1 MAVAEQGLLDIRRDD
16 GQCVVAP
23 TGVWDILTV
32 PSLDDTV
39 RKIEPDK
46 GVKIRID
53 MSGIAKLDSA
63 GAWVLFRL
71 RQRLREQGYDAVVEG
86 LRPEHA
92 GLFANI
98 VASDDVP
105 VVQRP
110 KFRPVLQMLDHIG
123 RRTFQMASEARDLL
137 SFFGEICCA
146 VGYVLTHPRRIK
158 LVPVVN
164 QMEQVGL
171 NALPI
176 VGLLAFLIG
185 VVLAFQGADQLARF
199 GAEIYTVN
207 LLGVSFL
214 REIGI
219 LITSIIIAGRSG
231 SAFTAQIGT
240 MKVNEEIDAMS
251 ALGLSPIQLLVLP
264 RLLALVL
271 ALPLLGF
278 YADIMGLIGGAIM
291 SMIVLDISV
300 ARFIEQLNGAV
311 GMWTFWIG
319 IIKAPFFAFVIA
331 MIGCFNGLKVAGSA
345 ESVGMMTTKAVVQAI
360 FLVIVLDAGFSI
372 LFSFLKI

>member
-1 MAVAEQGLLDIRRDD
+1 MAVAEQGLLDIRRGE
-16 GQCVVAP
+16 GQWVVVA
-23 TGVWDILTV
+23 TGVWDISTL
-32 PSLDDTV
+32 PSLDDAV
-39 RKIEPDK
+39 RKITPDRGDK
-46 GVKIRID
+46 VRID
-53 MSGIAKLDSA
+53 MSGIDKLDSA

-71 RQRLREQGYDAVVEG
+71 RQRLQDEGYDADVEG

-98 VASDDVP
+98 GSAKDAP
-105 VVQRP
+105 ELQKA
-110 KFRPVLQMLDHIG
+110 KFRPVLHMLEHVG

-137 SFFGEICCA
+137 SFFGEICFA

-264 RLLALVL
+264 RLLALTLV
-271 ALPLLGF
+271 LPLLGF

-291 SMIVLDISV
+291 SMFVLDISV

-311 GMWTFWIG
+311 SMWTFWIG

-360 FLVIVLDAGFSI
+360 FLVIVLDAAFSI
-372 LFSFLKI
+372 LFSYLKI